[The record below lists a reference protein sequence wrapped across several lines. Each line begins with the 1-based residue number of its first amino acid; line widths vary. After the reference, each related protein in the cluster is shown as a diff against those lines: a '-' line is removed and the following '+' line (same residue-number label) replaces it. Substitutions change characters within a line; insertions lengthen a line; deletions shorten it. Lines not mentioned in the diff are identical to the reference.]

1 MLILVMKKGGY
12 DVNWR
17 KVITGVS
24 IAVISI
30 FAMLF
35 WAIFHLEQMIMEDM
49 RDARYELV
57 K

>member
-1 MLILVMKKGGY
+1 MKKGGY